1 MKEDKI
7 KTLAKRLANMGKH
20 PRISWINFK
29 EKQSFTKDYI
39 EGKVSNFT
47 QKEIIIYAIN
57 FETSEEIQ
65 KFITWVRYCLNIDKL
80 DKSVSDAA
88 RYTTMIDDF
97 NLIIS
102 ANVKKENQIDVLSE
116 LSGCRLVTKIQ
127 TFRTETLV
135 CENKL

>member
-47 QKEIIIYAIN
+47 QKDITIYAIN
-57 FETSEEIQ
+57 FETSKEIQ

-102 ANVKKENQIDVLSE
+102 TNVKKENQIDVLSE
-116 LSGCRLVTKIQ
+116 LSGCRLVAKFQ
-127 TFRTETLV
+127 TFITKTLV